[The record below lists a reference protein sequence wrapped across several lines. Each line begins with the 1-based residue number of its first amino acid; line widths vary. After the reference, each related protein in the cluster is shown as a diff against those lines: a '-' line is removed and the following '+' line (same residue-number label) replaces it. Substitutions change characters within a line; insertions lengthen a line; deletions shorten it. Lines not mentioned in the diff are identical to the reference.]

1 MGYINAHKNT
11 REPSRSP
18 KERKPVT
25 PSIPAAMA
33 ARQSYASVSAVMGSR
48 DTLGVYQA
56 MQQMRTLQVTRL
68 TPSRS
73 RRTPHM

>member
-1 MGYINAHKNT
+1 
-11 REPSRSP
+11 
-18 KERKPVT
+18 
-25 PSIPAAMA
+25 MA

-73 RRTPHM
+73 RRTPQM